1 MVRDKEEGRREGE
14 GGGRKEGRRE
24 EERRGR
30 REGEG
35 GGKER
40 EEGRRGR
47 REGEKM
53 EGCLLC
59 IVWSVMYNPCLR
71 QKQFVTNILEQTLLG
86 YTSLVIRAKLTLA
99 QEIQLVPNSFSL

>member
-1 MVRDKEEGRREGE
+1 MVRDKEEGRREEGRKE
-14 GGGRKEGRRE
+14 GGGRE
-24 EERRGR
+24 EGR

-40 EEGRRGR
+40 EEGGG
-47 REGEKM
+47 REGWREREKM

-59 IVWSVMYNPCLR
+59 IVLSVMYNPCLR

-86 YTSLVIRAKLTLA
+86 YTIVS
-99 QEIQLVPNSFSL
+99 